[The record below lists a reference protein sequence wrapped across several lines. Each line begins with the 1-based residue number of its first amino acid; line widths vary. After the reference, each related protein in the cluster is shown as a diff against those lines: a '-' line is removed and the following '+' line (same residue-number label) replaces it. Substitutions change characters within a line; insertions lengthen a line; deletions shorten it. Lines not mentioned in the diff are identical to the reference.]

1 MLCTTFNLFFFGCQR
16 DSARTL
22 FLPCRGVCVGFTIP
36 SNALKQKQ
44 LFCSLIVDIFVN
56 VRIIR
61 LCVNQ
66 VYGFVA
72 FDLVN

>member
-1 MLCTTFNLFFFGCQR
+1 MYASLDFVSIR
-16 DSARTL
+16 
-22 FLPCRGVCVGFTIP
+22 FTVLLRLIWSIIP